1 MESRSR
7 ESNMKLSDKVYDQLP
22 QDSILRSLSRE
33 ELSDFMSFAV
43 VKRLTR
49 NEALIAAGDPGDS
62 MMIVLSGTLK
72 VCVTSSSGR
81 EVVLDYLGPGG
92 IIGEIAVFDGK
103 PRTADVI
110 AVDAAELVVLQR
122 RFVLPFLET
131 KPAAA
136 LRIIEVLCDKLRRT
150 NALVQDGSTGSKAP
164 KLARGILR
172 LLEEHGVRAEE
183 SVSIGFRMSQT
194 ELGNYVNI
202 SRENVNRQLR
212 EWEDAGLV
220 QVARGQI
227 SILDEVALQRVAD
240 DDS

>member
-1 MESRSR
+1 M
-7 ESNMKLSDKVYDQLP
+7 NLSDKVYEQLP
-22 QDSILRSLSRE
+22 ADSILRTLSRE
-33 ELSDFMSFAV
+33 ELSDFMGFAV

-49 NEALIAAGDPGDS
+49 GEILISAGDPGDS
-62 MMIVLSGTLK
+62 MMVVLTGTLK
-72 VCVTSSSGR
+72 VCVTSSAGR

-103 PRTADVI
+103 PRTADVV
-110 AVDAAELVVLQR
+110 AMDAAELVVLQR
-122 RFVLPFLET
+122 RFVLPYLEQN
-131 KPAAA
+131 PSAAM
-136 LRIIEVLCDKLRRT
+136 RIIELLCDKLRRT
-150 NALVQDGSTGSKAP
+150 NALVQDGSSGSKAP

-172 LLEEHGVRAEE
+172 LLDEHGIRDEN

-220 QVARGQI
+220 RVSRGHI
-227 SILDEVALQRVAD
+227 SIIDENGLQRIAAD
-240 DDS
+240 RS

>member
-1 MESRSR
+1 M
-7 ESNMKLSDKVYDQLP
+7 NLSDKVYEQLP

-33 ELSDFMSFAV
+33 ELADFMSFAV

-49 NEALIAAGDPGDS
+49 GETLIEAGDPGDS
-62 MMIVLSGTLK
+62 MMIVLTGTLK
-72 VCVTSSSGR
+72 VCVSSSSGR

-110 AVDAAELVVLQR
+110 AMDAAELVVLQR
-122 RFVLPFLET
+122 RFVLPFFEQN
-131 KPAAA
+131 PASA
-136 LRIIEVLCDKLRRT
+136 LRIIELLCDKLRRT
-150 NALVQDGSTGSKAP
+150 NALVQDGSSGSKAP

-172 LLEEHGVRAEE
+172 LLEEHGIRDEN

-220 QVARGQI
+220 EVSRGHI
-227 SILDEVALQRVAD
+227 SIIDETGLQRVAA

>member
-1 MESRSR
+1 M
-7 ESNMKLSDKVYDQLP
+7 NLSDKVFKQLP
-22 QDSILRSLSRE
+22 EDSILRSLSRE
-33 ELSDFMSFAV
+33 ELFDFMNFAV
-43 VKRLTR
+43 VRRLTR
-49 NEALIAAGDPGDS
+49 NESLIAAGDPGDS

-110 AVDAAELVVLQR
+110 AMDAAELVVLQR
-122 RFVLPFLET
+122 RFVLPFLE
-131 KPAAA
+131 KHPAAA
-136 LRIIEVLCDKLRRT
+136 LRIIELLCDKLRRT

-172 LLEEHGVRAEE
+172 LLEEHGVRDND

-212 EWEDAGLV
+212 EWEGAGLV
-220 QVARGQI
+220 EVARGHI
-227 SILDEVALQRVAD
+227 TVVDEAARHRIAD
-240 DDS
+240 NDT

>member
-1 MESRSR
+1 M
-7 ESNMKLSDKVYDQLP
+7 NLSDKVYEQLP
-22 QDSILRSLSRE
+22 QDSILRSLSRQ
-33 ELSDFMSFAV
+33 ELDDFMSFAV

-49 NEALIAAGDPGDS
+49 GETLIDAGDPGDS
-62 MMIVLSGTLK
+62 MMIVLAGTLK

-122 RFVLPFLET
+122 RFVLPFLE
-131 KPAAA
+131 KNPAAA
-136 LRIIEVLCDKLRRT
+136 LRIIELLCDKLRRT

-172 LLEEHGVRAEE
+172 LLEEHGIREE
-183 SVSIGFRMSQT
+183 NSVSIGFRMSQT
-194 ELGNYVNI
+194 DLGNYVNI

-212 EWEDAGLV
+212 EWEDAGIV
-220 QVARGQI
+220 QVSRGHI
-227 SILDEVALQRVAD
+227 SILDEASLRRIAED
-240 DDS
+240 EN

>member
-1 MESRSR
+1 M
-7 ESNMKLSDKVYDQLP
+7 NLSDKVYEQLP
-22 QDSILRSLSRE
+22 QDSILRSLSRA

-49 NEALIAAGDPGDS
+49 NEVLIAAGDPGDS

-72 VCVTSSSGR
+72 VSVTSSSGR

-103 PRTADVI
+103 PRTANVT
-110 AVDAAELVVLQR
+110 AMESAELVVLQR
-122 RFVLPFLET
+122 RFVLPFLE
-131 KPAAA
+131 KNPPAA
-136 LRIIEVLCDKLRRT
+136 LRIIELLCDKLRRT

-164 KLARGILR
+164 KLALGILR
-172 LLEEHGVRAEE
+172 LLEEHGVREND

-212 EWEDAGLV
+212 EWETAGLV
-220 QVARGQI
+220 TVTRGHI
-227 SILDEVALQRVAD
+227 SVLDETALRRVAD
-240 DDS
+240 GEP

>member
-1 MESRSR
+1 MD
-7 ESNMKLSDKVYDQLP
+7 LSDKVYEQLP
-22 QDSILRSLSRE
+22 GDSVLRSLSRQ
-33 ELSDFMSFAV
+33 ELSDFISFAV

-49 NEALIAAGDPGDS
+49 NETLIKAGDPGNS

-72 VCVTSSSGR
+72 ICISSSSGR

-103 PRTADVI
+103 PRTASVI
-110 AVDAAELVVLQR
+110 AIEDAELIVLQR
-122 RFVLPFLET
+122 RFVLPFLE
-131 KPAAA
+131 KNPMAA
-136 LRIIEVLCDKLRRT
+136 LRIIEMLCDKIRRT
-150 NALVQDGSTGSKAP
+150 NALVQDGTSVPKAP

-172 LLEEHGVRAEE
+172 LLEEHGVRQEG
-183 SVSIGFRMSQT
+183 SISIGFRLSQT

-220 QVARGQI
+220 RVSRGNVT
-227 SILDEVALQRVAD
+227 ILDEAALQRVAD
-240 DDS
+240 AER

>member
-1 MESRSR
+1 M
-7 ESNMKLSDKVYDQLP
+7 NLSDKVYEKLP
-22 QDSILRSLSRE
+22 DDSILRSLSRD
-33 ELSDFMSFAV
+33 ELSNLMSFAV

-49 NEALIAAGDPGDS
+49 GETLIDAGDPGDS

-72 VCVTSSSGR
+72 VCVSSSSGR

-110 AVDAAELVVLQR
+110 AMEAAELVVLQR
-122 RFVLPFLET
+122 RFVLPYFEQN
-131 KPAAA
+131 PSAA
-136 LRIIEVLCDKLRRT
+136 LRIIELLCDKLRRT
-150 NALVQDGSTGSKAP
+150 NALVQDGSSGSKAP

-172 LLEEHGVRAEE
+172 LLEEHGIRDDN

-220 QVARGQI
+220 EVSRGHI
-227 SILDEVALQRVAD
+227 SIIDEAGLQRVAD